1 VGDALIEN
9 EEGKEQIREN
19 KIKKEIKE
27 KEKVASVGCTP
38 GTTWGDHAILMSSL
52 PPHVVPTWQ

>member
-1 VGDALIEN
+1 MGDALIEN

-19 KIKKEIKE
+19 KIKEEIKE

-38 GTTWGDHAILMSSL
+38 GTRWGDHTILMSSL